1 MPLAADHDLGRGAVV
16 AGEEHERVVERPHG
30 LELRENPADLLVHA
44 VDHRRMDRHLVD
56 LKLPLLGREFLP
68 RKRSVHLTLTKDR
81 KRVGV
86 MVWRPLVTLHRRR
99 CVRHDAKFLEPSGS
113 GLLHSVP
120 TGPVAVAVFRDEFR
134 RCVEREMRCRER
146 HIVEE
151 RFSRVLPRVV
161 GEALHGMVAD
171 RRGGIEIIGDR
182 HLPAVLD
189 DAGGCKKIA
198 VTLGHVE
205 RPREPLRPRVAVD
218 MPLAGVIRPI
228 AGRCEQFRQEPRP
241 GGPRSLPISAFR
253 QGIAADRLR
262 IVAGEQGRP
271 GRPAAGGVVALSEP
285 QAAGGQAIKMGRVDL
300 PAIRA
305 QVGEAEIIGEDHD
318 HVWRRGLRN
327 GHRHHC
333 EPQRRS
339 RAPQGKPQRPSRHT
353 HGASPS

>member
-1 MPLAADHDLGRGAVV
+1 
-16 AGEEHERVVERPHG
+16 
-30 LELRENPADLLVHA
+30 
-44 VDHRRMDRHLVD
+44 MDRHLVD
-56 LKLPLLGREFLP
+56 LKITLRGREVLP
-68 RKRSVHLTLTKDR
+68 WKRPVHLAIAEDL
-81 KRVGV
+81 KRVGIV
-86 MVWRPLVTLHRRR
+86 IRRAHVLLHRCR
-99 CVRHDAKFLEPSGS
+99 CGRHDALLLEPCDP
-113 GLLHSVP
+113 GLLHGVP
-120 TGPVAVAVFRDEFR
+120 PGPVAVAVFRDEFR
-134 RCVEREMRCRER
+134 RCVEREMRRRER

-151 RFSRVLPRVV
+151 RFFSVLPRVV

-241 GGPRSLPISAFR
+241 GGPRSLPIPAFR

-271 GRPAAGGVVALSEP
+271 GRPAAGGVVALREP

-300 PAIRA
+300 PTIRA

-318 HVWRRGLRN
+318 YVRRRGLHSRQ
-327 GHRHHC
+327 RHHC

-339 RAPQGKPQRPSRHT
+339 RAPQGKPPRPSRHT
-353 HGASPS
+353 HGVSPS

>member
-1 MPLAADHDLGRGAVV
+1 MSGTLSVV
-16 AGEEHERVVERPHG
+16 AGGAITDSGVLDVTG
-30 LELRENPADLLVHA
+30 VATFTANGAAANVLLDNPANAFAGGVSIVAGDANNVTIIDTSTAQLSLA
-44 VDHRRMDRHLVD
+44 TIAIT
-56 LKLPLLGREFLP
+56 GN
-68 RKRSVHLTLTKDR
+68 LTIR
-81 KRVGV
+81 ANGV
-86 MVWRPLVTLHRRR
+86 
-99 CVRHDAKFLEPSGS
+99 AQ
-113 GLLHSVP
+113 
-120 TGPVAVAVFRDEFR
+120 TGPVAVAGKTSITSTGGNIDLFSTSNDFDTVTIDTTGTAANVDLGDFDGITFLASTLGTGGF
-134 RCVEREMRCRER
+134 
-146 HIVEE
+146 IVKAG
-151 RFSRVLPRVV
+151 SIAQT
-161 GEALHGMVAD
+161 GAITQEASAGAVSLTARAGT
-171 RRGGIEIIGDR
+171 
-182 HLPAVLD
+182 LVLD

-271 GRPAAGGVVALSEP
+271 GRPAAGGVVALGEP

-318 HVWRRGLRN
+318 HVWRRGLHSRQ
-327 GHRHHC
+327 RHHC

-339 RAPQGKPQRPSRHT
+339 RAPQGKPRRPSRHT
-353 HGASPS
+353 HGVSPS